1 MSMFMISPFK
11 SLICS
16 GIKKTSYRNN
26 FLDLEKYSLKQS
38 FNFKKR
44 VGESHVLL
52 HNMLVELFKGK
63 IKRHF
68 EWGSGHYF
76 LLKLRESVILYVGML
91 QKSVQ
96 VNRKILATPTVQYI
110 LYNVH
115 VLFMNAPYISIAKM
129 NDLKM
134 IFLLK
139 WDAWILIVH
148 VEH

>member
-11 SLICS
+11 SLFCN

-63 IKRHF
+63 QKRHF

-76 LLKLRESVILYVGML
+76 SLKLRESVILYVGMPP
-91 QKSVQ
+91 KNVQ
-96 VNRKILATPTVQYI
+96 VN
-110 LYNVH
+110 
-115 VLFMNAPYISIAKM
+115 
-129 NDLKM
+129 
-134 IFLLK
+134 
-139 WDAWILIVH
+139 
-148 VEH
+148 

>member
-11 SLICS
+11 SLFYS

-63 IKRHF
+63 HKTAF
-68 EWGSGHYF
+68 
-76 LLKLRESVILYVGML
+76 
-91 QKSVQ
+91 
-96 VNRKILATPTVQYI
+96 
-110 LYNVH
+110 
-115 VLFMNAPYISIAKM
+115 
-129 NDLKM
+129 
-134 IFLLK
+134 
-139 WDAWILIVH
+139 
-148 VEH
+148 